1 MAPSFLAGFFPPS
14 NANLKTE
21 SERFYF
27 LINGMQK
34 LTSPQGQI

>member
-1 MAPSFLAGFFPPS
+1 MAPSFLAESFPPS
-14 NANLKTE
+14 NPNLKTE
-21 SERFYF
+21 AERFYF